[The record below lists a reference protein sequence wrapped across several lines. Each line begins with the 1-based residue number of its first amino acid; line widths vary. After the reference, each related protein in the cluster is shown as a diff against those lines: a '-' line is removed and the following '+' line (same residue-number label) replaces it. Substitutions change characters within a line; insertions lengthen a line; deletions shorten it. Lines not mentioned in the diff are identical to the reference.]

1 MRGNDSKTVSE
12 IMDEVINLD
21 SDDEVMNQD
30 PEVTT
35 QDDPK
40 VVDSD
45 LDYEISQVS
54 TDSDSDTDI
63 TFTAVTSPVRPAV
76 IQDKNESYLGKNLQG
91 FPKRKGLFDDKNQ
104 I

>member
-1 MRGNDSKTVSE
+1 
-12 IMDEVINLD
+12 MDEVINLD

-40 VVDSD
+40 VMDSD

-54 TDSDSDTDI
+54 TDSDSDTEV
-63 TFTAVTSPVRPAV
+63 TFTAVTSPVRPSVSPAV